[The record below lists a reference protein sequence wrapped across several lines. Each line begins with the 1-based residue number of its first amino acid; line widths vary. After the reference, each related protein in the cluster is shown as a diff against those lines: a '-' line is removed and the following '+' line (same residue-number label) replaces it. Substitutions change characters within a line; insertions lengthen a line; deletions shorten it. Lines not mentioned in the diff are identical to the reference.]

1 MGWLKAIGAA
11 VELWQRQYPTR
22 SPVLNSLFARPG
34 WIFGCFV
41 QRCRITVSPFTFIAD
56 TMIQFDSIRVW
67 NILQAFGTA
76 LCTVTSLLKW
86 SKPTHLLAPSIY
98 VRRRSWQSS
107 CPWKQIRISV
117 MISWSKGGPTE
128 TDMQYIYY
136 IETSTLY
143 AKVDLNMHKLII
155 IKWCDMAIHNLP
167 MPPLWHYPTKKK
179 KQDEKIQETRT
190 SVLSCVPTNLVLQG
204 LWAGCH

>member
-1 MGWLKAIGAA
+1 MVVKSHGMIWGSGSFTSNSRQLVPDVLFPVALCVFQLSPTRSSLALSARMFTGVMGWLKAIGAA

-98 VRRRSWQSS
+98 ARRRSWQSS

-117 MISWSKGGPTE
+117 MISWSKGGSNRNRHA
-128 TDMQYIYY
+128 IYLLHRD
-136 IETSTLY
+136 IDIICKSRFKY
-143 AKVDLNMHKLII
+143 A
-155 IKWCDMAIHNLP
+155 
-167 MPPLWHYPTKKK
+167 
-179 KQDEKIQETRT
+179 
-190 SVLSCVPTNLVLQG
+190 
-204 LWAGCH
+204 